1 MSMFIGPYPY
11 TITNTYLGMMAQE
24 ERLSLISNNMA
35 NASTPGFK
43 KDVPVFEGYLVKQ
56 SKTYFAEGP
65 FEMTGQDLDA
75 ALHGP
80 GFFQIETV
88 AGIRYARNGNFK
100 VNSTGQIVTQDGEPL
115 IGAGFVPEGSLKVI
129 IEPEGR
135 VQAINQD
142 GEAVV
147 IGQIE
152 LVEFDDPNMLIKE
165 GYDLYVPKSPDFL
178 PQPAAAT
185 TVEQGF
191 LEKSNVNPVN
201 EMVQMIE
208 LHRIYEALQ
217 KIVHTKQEMDEQ
229 AIGQL
234 GKIS

>member
-11 TITNTYLGMMAQE
+11 TITHTYLGMMAQE
-24 ERLSLISNNMA
+24 ERMNLTANNMA
-35 NASTPGFK
+35 NVTTPGYK

-56 SKTYFAEGP
+56 SKTYFGAGP
-65 FEMTGQDLDA
+65 FELTDRDLDA
-75 ALHGP
+75 AIHGP
-80 GFFQIETV
+80 GFFQIETP
-88 AGIRYARNGNFK
+88 AGVRYTRNGNFK
-100 VNSTGQIVTQDGEPL
+100 VNSDGQIVTQDGDPL
-115 IGAGFVPEGSLKVI
+115 IGAGFVPEGSRKVI

-135 VQAINQD
+135 VQAVDQD
-142 GEAVV
+142 GEAAI

-178 PQPAAAT
+178 PLPAENT
-185 TVEQGF
+185 RLEQGF

-208 LHRIYEALQ
+208 LQRIYEALQ
-217 KIVHTKQEMDEQ
+217 KIVHTRQEMDDQ

>member
-11 TITNTYLGMMAQE
+11 TITHTYLGMMAQE
-24 ERLSLISNNMA
+24 ERMNLTANNMA
-35 NASTPGFK
+35 NVSTPGFK

-56 SKTYFAEGP
+56 SKTYFGQGP
-65 FEMTGQDLDA
+65 FELTDRDLDIA
-75 ALHGP
+75 IDGP
-80 GFFQIETV
+80 GFFQIDTP
-88 AGIRYARNGNFK
+88 AGVRYTRNGNFK
-100 VNSTGQIVTQDGEPL
+100 VNSDGQIVTQDGDPL
-115 IGAGFVPEGSLKVI
+115 IGAGFVPEGARQVI

-135 VQAINQD
+135 VQAIDQD
-142 GEAVV
+142 GEAAV

-152 LVEFDDPNMLIKE
+152 MVEFDDPNMLIKE
-165 GYDLYVPKSPDFL
+165 GYDLYVPKSADFTPD
-178 PQPAAAT
+178 PAERT
-185 TVEQGF
+185 RLEQGF
-191 LEKSNVNPVN
+191 LEKANVNPVN

-234 GKIS
+234 GKIN